1 MTFDTIYIAKS
12 LPLNGSLCQM
22 SRPDPRSFL
31 SGFIA
36 IIGPP
41 NVGKSTLL
49 NRLLGQKIAI
59 TSPKPQTTRNR
70 ILGIYNEDDCQM
82 VFIDTPGIHQTR
94 SLLHKSM
101 VGSAKSSLGEVDIIL
116 LVVGFEEPANN
127 SELTIILRLLRQTDK
142 TALLAINKIDLLKKE
157 NLLPVIEIYSKMARF
172 DSIIP
177 VSALYG
183 DGLETLIGELK
194 NKLSPGPQ
202 FFPPDMVTDK
212 SEEFLIAEII
222 REKIYYHTREELP
235 YSCAVRIE
243 QLNEDLEKNLLVV
256 MATIFVEKASQKGIV
271 IGKNGKMIKKI
282 GRNARIEMEKIFSSH
297 VYLELFVKIEKNWS
311 SDARS
316 LRRLGY

>member
-1 MTFDTIYIAKS
+1 M
-12 LPLNGSLCQM
+12 
-22 SRPDPRSFL
+22 SFL

-70 ILGIYNEDDCQM
+70 ILGIYNEDDCQL

-101 VGSAKSSLGEVDIIL
+101 VGSAKRSLGEVDIIL
-116 LVVGFEEPANN
+116 LVVGSEEPANN
-127 SELTIILRLLRQTDK
+127 SELNIILRILGKTDK
-142 TALLAINKIDLLKKE
+142 TAILTINKIDLLKKE
-157 NLLPVIEIYSKMARF
+157 NLLPIIEIYSKMHRF
-172 DSIIP
+172 DSILP

-194 NKLSPGPQ
+194 KKISPGPQ
-202 FFPPDMVTDK
+202 FFPTDMVTDK

-235 YSCAVRIE
+235 YSCAVTIE
-243 QLNEDLEKNLLVV
+243 QIKEDPRKNLLAV
-256 MATIFVEKASQKGIV
+256 MATIFVEKPSQKGII
-271 IGKNGKMIKKI
+271 IGKSGRMVKEI
-282 GRNARIEMEKIFSSH
+282 GRNARVEMERIFSSH
-297 VYLELFVKIEKNWS
+297 IYLELFVKIKKNWS
-311 SDARS
+311 SDTRS

>member
-1 MTFDTIYIAKS
+1 
-12 LPLNGSLCQM
+12 M
-22 SRPDPRSFL
+22 SFS

-49 NRLLGQKIAI
+49 NGLIGQKIAI
-59 TSPKPQTTRNR
+59 TSPRPQTTRNR
-70 ILGIYNEDDCQM
+70 IAGIYNQNDCQM

-127 SELTIILRLLRQTDK
+127 SALNSILRILEKTDK
-142 TALLAINKIDLLKKE
+142 LAILAINKIDLLKKE
-157 NLLPVIEIYSKMARF
+157 NLLPIIEIYYKMNRF

-183 DGLETLIGELK
+183 DGLETLIGEIK
-194 NKLSPGPQ
+194 KRLSPGPQ
-202 FFPPDMVTDK
+202 FFPPDMVTDR
-212 SEEFLIAEII
+212 SEEFLITEIV

-235 YSCAVRIE
+235 YSCAVTIE
-243 QLNEDLEKNLLVV
+243 QIKEDPKKNLLAV
-256 MATIFVEKASQKGIV
+256 MATIFVEKASQKGII
-271 IGKNGKMIKKI
+271 IGKNGRMIKKI
-282 GRNARIEMEKIFSSH
+282 GGNARMEMERIFSSR

-311 SDARS
+311 SDTRS

>member
-1 MTFDTIYIAKS
+1 M
-12 LPLNGSLCQM
+12 
-22 SRPDPRSFL
+22 SFL

-70 ILGIYNEDDCQM
+70 IVGIYNEDDCQM

-116 LVVGFEEPANN
+116 LVVDSEEPANN
-127 SELTIILRLLRQTDK
+127 SELNIILRILGKTDK
-142 TALLAINKIDLLKKE
+142 TTILAINKIDLLKKE
-157 NLLPVIEIYSKMARF
+157 DLLPIIEIYSKMHRF
-172 DSIIP
+172 DSILP

-183 DGLETLIGELK
+183 DGVEHLIGELK
-194 NKLSPGPQ
+194 KKISPGPQ
-202 FFPPDMVTDK
+202 FFPTDMATDK
-212 SEEFLIAEII
+212 SEEFLIAEIV

-235 YSCAVRIE
+235 YSCAVTIE
-243 QLNEDLEKNLLVV
+243 QIKEDPAKNLLVV
-256 MATIFVEKASQKGIV
+256 MATIFVEKVSQKGII
-271 IGKNGKMIKKI
+271 IGKNGRMIKNI
-282 GRNARIEMEKIFSSH
+282 GRNARMEMEKLFSSH

-311 SDARS
+311 SDTRS
-316 LRRLGY
+316 LRKLGY

>member
-1 MTFDTIYIAKS
+1 M
-12 LPLNGSLCQM
+12 N
-22 SRPDPRSFL
+22 FL

-41 NVGKSTLL
+41 NVGKSTLI

-116 LVVGFEEPANN
+116 LVVGSEEPANN
-127 SELTIILRLLRQTDK
+127 SELNIILRILGKTDK
-142 TALLAINKIDLLKKE
+142 TAILAINKIDLLKKE
-157 NLLPVIEIYSKMARF
+157 DLLPIIEIYSKMHRF
-172 DSIIP
+172 DSILP
-177 VSALYG
+177 VSALYD

-194 NKLSPGPQ
+194 KKLSPGPQ
-202 FFPPDMVTDK
+202 FFPTDMVTDK
-212 SEEFLIAEII
+212 PEEFLIAEIV

-235 YSCAVRIE
+235 YSCAVTIERI
-243 QLNEDLEKNLLVV
+243 QEDPKKNLLAV
-256 MATIFVEKASQKGIV
+256 MATIFVEKLSQKGII
-271 IGKNGKMIKKI
+271 IGKNGRMIKKI
-282 GRNARIEMEKIFSSH
+282 GSNARREMERIFSSH

-311 SDARS
+311 SDTRS

>member
-1 MTFDTIYIAKS
+1 M
-12 LPLNGSLCQM
+12 
-22 SRPDPRSFL
+22 SFL

-49 NRLLGQKIAI
+49 NRVLGQKIAI

-70 ILGIYNEDDCQM
+70 ILGIYHEDDCQM

-116 LVVGFEEPANN
+116 LVVGSEEPANN
-127 SELTIILRLLRQTDK
+127 IELNIILRILGKTDK
-142 TALLAINKIDLLKKE
+142 TAILTINKIDLLKKE
-157 NLLPVIEIYSKMARF
+157 NLLPIIEIYSKMDRF
-172 DSIIP
+172 DSILP

-194 NKLSPGPQ
+194 KKLSPGPQ
-202 FFPPDMVTDK
+202 FFPTDMITDK
-212 SEEFLIAEII
+212 SEEFLIAEIV

-235 YSCAVRIE
+235 YSCAVTIERI
-243 QLNEDLEKNLLVV
+243 QEDQKKNLLAV
-256 MATIFVEKASQKGIV
+256 MATIFVEKLSQKGII
-271 IGKNGKMIKKI
+271 IGKNGRMIKKI
-282 GRNARIEMEKIFSSH
+282 GSNARMEMERIFSSH

-311 SDARS
+311 SDTRS

>member
-1 MTFDTIYIAKS
+1 M
-12 LPLNGSLCQM
+12 
-22 SRPDPRSFL
+22 SFL

-70 ILGIYNEDDCQM
+70 IVGIYNEDDCQM
-82 VFIDTPGIHQTR
+82 VLIDTPGIHQTK

-101 VGSAKSSLGEVDIIL
+101 VDSAKSSLGEVDIIL
-116 LVVGFEEPANN
+116 LVVGFEKPVDN
-127 SELTIILRLLRQTDK
+127 SELNIILKILRKTDK

-157 NLLPVIEIYSKMARF
+157 NLLPIIEIYSKMHRF
-172 DSIIP
+172 DSILP

-183 DGLETLIGELK
+183 DGLEILIGELK
-194 NKLSPGPQ
+194 KKLFPGPQ
-202 FFPPDMVTDK
+202 FFPADMVTDK
-212 SEEFLIAEII
+212 SEEFLIAEIV

-235 YSCAVRIE
+235 YSCAVTIE
-243 QLNEDLEKNLLVV
+243 QIKEDPKKNLLAV
-256 MATIFVEKASQKGIV
+256 MATIFVEKPSQKGII
-271 IGKNGKMIKKI
+271 IGKNGRMIKKI
-282 GRNARIEMEKIFSSH
+282 GRDARMEMEKIFSSH
-297 VYLELFVKIEKNWS
+297 VYLELFVKIEKSWS
-311 SDARS
+311 SDTRS